1 MGRISREEKGMGE
14 PEGKYDH
21 LMGGPLGALLFTGKI
36 SHVFEMLGVEVEY
49 HTLDVGALT
58 EIAVQCN
65 GLDVYARDRK
75 LSLISIVHALH
86 RVGNYTF
93 GDDTKGMDEKRM
105 WVRQLQ
111 EPVQDMLVE
120 EYVKMRQEQRRLVEE
135 KIDELKKLQPTQ
147 SAGASGESSVSSPD
161 I

>member
-1 MGRISREEKGMGE
+1 MGE

-21 LMGGPLGALLFTGKI
+21 LMSGPLGMLLFTGKI
-36 SHVFEMLGVEVEY
+36 AHVFSVLGVEVEF

-75 LSLISIVHALH
+75 LSLTSIIHALH
-86 RVGNYTF
+86 RIGNYTF
-93 GDDTKGMDEKRM
+93 GDDAKGVEEKRM

-120 EYVKMRQEQRRLVEE
+120 EYVKMRQQQRKEVEE
-135 KIDELKKLQPTQ
+135 KFDDIKKSQPG
-147 SAGASGESSVSSPD
+147 SARLAESGESSVSSPG